1 MATFAFVSWSKTE
14 SSRVSV
20 YQHELVWTTG
30 QPLTHLCLFSMVLE
44 ETSETKLRL
53 KWNTRISIPS
63 LLSYERASL
72 SIKNDSFH
80 STITPLWYHF
90 LRLWYQYSRFG
101 RIWSPLLWFN
111 PCKNSD
117 SNSSYQNT
125 RQTTA
130 RAPSLLLAKTNALM
144 RTFAL
149 IKQFNKN
156 TCHLLMMNLP
166 EIIRLKLILPAR
178 KKTEAKK

>member
-1 MATFAFVSWSKTE
+1 MNPYELQVNLWPIC
-14 SSRVSV
+14 V
-20 YQHELVWTTG
+20 YF
-30 QPLTHLCLFSMVLE
+30 LFSMVLE

-53 KWNTRISIPS
+53 KWNILTRISIPS
-63 LLSYERASL
+63 FLSYERASL

-80 STITPLWYHF
+80 SKITPLWYHF
-90 LRLWYQYSRFG
+90 LWLWCQYPRF
-101 RIWSPLLWFN
+101 RHIWSPLLWFN
-111 PCKNSD
+111 PCKNSN
-117 SNSSYQNT
+117 SNSSCQNT

-130 RAPSLLLAKTNALM
+130 RTPSLLLAKTNALT

>member
-1 MATFAFVSWSKTE
+1 MNS
-14 SSRVSV
+14 
-20 YQHELVWTTG
+20 HELQNLWLICVYFI
-30 QPLTHLCLFSMVLE
+30 FSMVLE

-53 KWNTRISIPS
+53 KWNILTRIFIPS

-72 SIKNDSFH
+72 RIKNDTFH
-80 STITPLWYHF
+80 SKITPLWYHF
-90 LRLWYQYSRFG
+90 LRLWCQYSRF
-101 RIWSPLLWFN
+101 RHIWSHCSDLN

-117 SNSSYQNT
+117 SNSSCQNK

-156 TCHLLMMNLP
+156 MCHLLMMNLP
-166 EIIRLKLILPAR
+166 KIIRLKLILPAR
-178 KKTEAKK
+178 LCKKTEAKK